1 VGTSKNALF
10 PQWLRQLRARI
21 LMYALYTAVL
31 RAVQIVLFLEVPMY
45 RSVFTL
51 LLLLSA
57 SACGFQLRGAVELP
71 AVLQPVYLYGAGE
84 EELAHQLAVLLKEN
98 NTVLADAEAQAAS
111 RLKIVSQKQTRR
123 ILSVD
128 SRGRAREYELNYSVL
143 YQLSSEHINADNVVK
158 LRRVL
163 AFDPDNVLGASNEEQ
178 TLYRDMQRD
187 AARLILQQLEAMTKK
202 NSRPDA
208 TTP

>member
-1 VGTSKNALF
+1 
-10 PQWLRQLRARI
+10 
-21 LMYALYTAVL
+21 
-31 RAVQIVLFLEVPMY
+31 MY

-143 YQLSSEHINADNVVK
+143 YQLRSEHINADNVVK

-202 NSRPDA
+202 NSQPDA

>member
-143 YQLSSEHINADNVVK
+143 YQLRSEHINADNVVK

-202 NSRPDA
+202 NSQPDA